1 MGSLDSPALEG
12 IKVDGVGLP
21 EHWRKR
27 WLGPLKE
34 EQVEI
39 GPLLGRGGYG
49 RVYKGASFAPRPD
62 FSMQFMGWVDKLPC
76 SVLAAVE
83 ERITSSCLRGV
94 GV

>member
-49 RVYKGASFAPRPD
+49 RVYKGAPRASTSDFLNAVLMGGFGKAP
-62 FSMQFMGWVDKLPC
+62 C
-76 SVLAAVE
+76 
-83 ERITSSCLRGV
+83 
-94 GV
+94 